1 MPILV
6 TDPNIRVR
14 TPDGTQ
20 KVGLHEVLARA
31 HDGSLT
37 DLFAM
42 RADQRSAV
50 VTALAIL
57 SHVLRRYAT
66 SPLVKAGDWLTA
78 LRSQLGEDAL
88 VLAGGSDSRPQFF
101 QPVIKDLGEVKPFN
115 ITETDHLMAAN
126 RHVLKVAYKA
136 TPEAA
141 LYGLMA
147 STWRHHGGVG
157 NPAGARSRL
166 LTVLA
171 GDGVTIA
178 SEIACLSSAYD
189 AMTPTVVGIDAP
201 APKKTLKHMLWAQ
214 PWQTSQPVTKVAFP
228 FIDCRRIRLV
238 PSTDGLVAA
247 TIVSENGTRVDIGG
261 GNIDDPHVP
270 IQGGKGQPYK
280 LALNRVWS
288 YRVEHAAVAGSPE
301 VSRPRILDLVPAYSH
316 VRISGIGFDNG
327 ITKGAWESLYR
338 IGRGKKIKLGGS
350 VGDRLSDLSSR
361 ALGVVREAT
370 GLLYGPML
378 SLYGNSD
385 NAKPYLN
392 RAQSQLRDLL
402 GHASLQTIL
411 DLVADTPDTQAEQIT
426 LHEMAAAG
434 LRTVWEKVS
443 VVLHDPLALARAS
456 LQLNHGMQLKLGEHL
471 MPSNSNSGHGAHIH
485 AVLYEMDAHLTP
497 ANRASIRS
505 TATDLPLDAWL
516 ALAAAPVSDMNDPN
530 IRRVWE
536 TIVRALGVV
545 RQGGPNIGAVLAETD
560 YPEARVSALLTAH
573 GEALVGLIAEAARW
587 LVSHDVERCTLTDIV
602 ALGIADA
609 RDDSASRKEAIARI
623 ALGYASAMHRDH
635 SAA

>member
-1 MPILV
+1 
-6 TDPNIRVR
+6 
-14 TPDGTQ
+14 
-20 KVGLHEVLARA
+20 
-31 HDGSLT
+31 
-37 DLFAM
+37 
-42 RADQRSAV
+42 
-50 VTALAIL
+50 
-57 SHVLRRYAT
+57 
-66 SPLVKAGDWLTA
+66 
-78 LRSQLGEDAL
+78 
-88 VLAGGSDSRPQFF
+88 
-101 QPVIKDLGEVKPFN
+101 
-115 ITETDHLMAAN
+115 MAAN

-166 LTVLA
+166 LTVLV

-178 SEIACLSSAYD
+178 SEIACFSSAYD
-189 AMTPTVVGIDAP
+189 VMTPTVVGIDAP
-201 APKKTLKHMLWAQ
+201 APKKALKHMLGSQ

-228 FIDCRRIRLV
+228 FIDCRRIRLI

-247 TIVSENGTRVDIGG
+247 TIVSENGTRVDTGS

-270 IQGGKGQPYK
+270 IQVGKGQPYK

-301 VSRPRILDLVPAYSH
+301 VNRPRILDLVPAYSH
-316 VRISGIGFDNG
+316 VRISGVGFDNG

-411 DLVADTPDTQAEQIT
+411 DLVADTPDTQAEQLT

-434 LRTVWEKVS
+434 LRTVWEEVS

-456 LQLNHGMQLKLGEHL
+456 LQLNYGMQLKLGEHL
-471 MPSNSNSGHGAHIH
+471 MPSNSNSGHSAHIH
-485 AVLYEMDAHLTP
+485 AVLYDMDAHLTP

-505 TATDLPLDAWL
+505 TATELPLDAWL

-530 IRRVWE
+530 TRRVWE

-560 YPEARVSALLTAH
+560 YPEARVSALLTAR
-573 GEALVGLIAEAARW
+573 GEALVGLIAEAVRW

-609 RDDSASRKEAIARI
+609 RDDSASREEAIARI
-623 ALGYASAMHRDH
+623 ALGYARAMHREH

>member
-1 MPILV
+1 
-6 TDPNIRVR
+6 
-14 TPDGTQ
+14 
-20 KVGLHEVLARA
+20 
-31 HDGSLT
+31 
-37 DLFAM
+37 M

-66 SPLVKAGDWLTA
+66 SPLVKAEDWLTA

-88 VLAGGSDSRPQFF
+88 VLAGGSDSRPQFL
-101 QPVIKDLGEVKPFN
+101 QPVLKGLGEVKPFN

-141 LYGLMA
+141 FYGLMT

-166 LTVLA
+166 LTVLV

-189 AMTPTVVGIDAP
+189 AMTPTVVGTDAR
-201 APKKTLKHMLWAQ
+201 APKNALKHMLWAQ
-214 PWQTSQPVTKVAFP
+214 PWQTSQPVTKIAFP
-228 FIDCRRIRLV
+228 FIDCRRIRLI

-247 TIVSENGTRVDIGG
+247 TIVSENGTRVDTGS

-270 IQGGKGQPYK
+270 IQVGKGQPYK

-301 VSRPRILDLVPAYSH
+301 VTRPRILDLVPAYSH

-411 DLVADTPDTQAEQIT
+411 DLVADPPDTQAEQ
-426 LHEMAAAG
+426 LVFHGMAAAG
-434 LRTVWEKVS
+434 LRTVWEDVS
-443 VVLHDPLALARAS
+443 VAVHDPLPLARAS
-456 LQLNHGMQLKLGEHL
+456 LQLNYGMQLKLGEHL
-471 MPSNSNSGHGAHIH
+471 MSYNPNSGHSAQIH

-497 ANRASIRS
+497 DNRASIRS
-505 TATDLPLDAWL
+505 AATDLPLDAWL

-530 IRRVWE
+530 TRRVWE
-536 TIVRALGVV
+536 TIVRALAVV
-545 RQGGPNIGAVLAETD
+545 RQGGPNIGSVLAETD
-560 YPEARVSALLTAH
+560 YPEARVSALLTAR
-573 GEALVGLIAEAARW
+573 GEALVGLIAEAVRW
-587 LVSHDVERCTLTDIV
+587 LVSHDVERCTLTDLV

-609 RDDSASRKEAIARI
+609 RDDSASREEAIARI
-623 ALGYASAMHRDH
+623 ALSYARTMHHEH